1 MTEPSV
7 TFESFLEAELGSLRR
22 FAAVLTGHRELA
34 EDVLQDVLIRANARW
49 DRIGPMDHRR
59 AYVRRMVVNEYLSW
73 RRRSWRSV
81 PAGTAEEVSDGREP
95 DIAATV
101 VQRHALLA
109 ELARLPRRQRAV
121 IVLRYYEGLSDSEVA
136 QVLGCRPATVRGYAA
151 RALAALR
158 VDPDTPRPR
167 QRQLRT
173 EAGACPRSTPT

>member
-7 TFESFLEAELGSLRR
+7 TIESFLEAELGSLLR
-22 FAAVLTGHRELA
+22 FAAVLTGDRQLA

-49 DRIGPMDHRR
+49 DKIGPMDHRR
-59 AYVRRMVVNEYLSW
+59 AYVRRMIVNEYLSW

-81 PAGTAEEVSDGREP
+81 PAGTAEEVSDARTP
-95 DIAATV
+95 DIGAAV
-101 VQRHALLA
+101 VERHALLA

-136 QVLGCRPATVRGYAA
+136 RVLGCRPATVRGYTA

-158 VDPDTPRPR
+158 VDPDAPRLR
-167 QRQLRT
+167 RRQLRT
-173 EAGACPRSTPT
+173 EAGACPRSNPT